1 MPDQADQAR
10 AQSPLLGAIL
20 CCTSIG
26 PDQREELAK
35 WATDMGAAH
44 KFDLTSDVTHL
55 VVGHIDTQKYKYVA
69 KERPDVKVVLPAW
82 VAAVRESWLK
92 GGETDVEKL
101 EEEYRVPTFH
111 GLRICITGFE
121 DLSRRKY
128 FEETVTANGAVY
140 QGDLTKAVTH
150 LIAKEPSGKKFDFAR
165 QWGVKTVTS
174 QWLTDS
180 IERQMALDEALYDP
194 FLPEEIRGKGAF
206 KKLPAESTPL
216 GKRLRTSVTED
227 GEGKRKLRRTA
238 STKLGSQSSAIWNE
252 IETGSFGVKQEES
265 VKDGVV
271 SREAV
276 PAMNK
281 ADIHRSASL
290 DQSHGA
296 HNQPPLFKQCAGCFN
311 GRIIYVYGFDRA
323 KTGILQQHLHQNG
336 AQLVLTPEQLCSHE
350 DPELESGFLITPSD
364 VARDALEDL
373 PIVAEGLTR
382 VNEWWVEKCL
392 HQKKIVDPIKE
403 VICRPFPQ
411 IPIHGFED
419 LIISSTSFT
428 DYDRLHVSKVVKLM
442 GATYDE
448 VLKESVSVLICNS
461 DSPINPK
468 ARFCLERSIPVVF
481 PSWLWGCI
489 STGERQPFEAHAL
502 HLPPERSRESSQ
514 QPQTRKSSTANTD
527 VTTKEGPAL
536 PLYESASEDE
546 DEGAGGA
553 AVPDDDPVPPYPDD
567 DTSSQSKH
575 LQELSQSDAN
585 ALRKPLPTDTSPA
598 DQRKQPQLPD
608 NLSSSTAI
616 TPPAAAAPP
625 LTDDTPTT
633 NLNNTIAAL
642 LAQKKQKESFRPVS
656 AGSDN
661 AGSGLARNNRQ
672 QRRRQLGRAPS
683 MTSNGSAPSSLS
695 AQNSFSTAA
704 RSAAAGEGEETAA
717 APPWD
722 EEPAA
727 SQALVWGDCEDEA
740 ERVQLIRRLGGK
752 VVEGDGAGGAADG
765 MRAVDRI
772 GRVADAGEGSGAR
785 VMRKRAAGGRMY

>member
-128 FEETVTANGAVY
+128 FEETVTANGA
-140 QGDLTKAVTH
+140 
-150 LIAKEPSGKKFDFAR
+150 
-165 QWGVKTVTS
+165 WGVKTVTS

-785 VMRKRAAGGRMY
+785 VMRKRAASGRMY